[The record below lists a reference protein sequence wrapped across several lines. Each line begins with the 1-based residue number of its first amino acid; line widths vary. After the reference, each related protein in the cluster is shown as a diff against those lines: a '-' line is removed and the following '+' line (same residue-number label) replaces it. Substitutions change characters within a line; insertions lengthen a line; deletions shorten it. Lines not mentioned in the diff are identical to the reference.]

1 MSGPIPNASMIRADS
16 RDVIHR
22 VEHPI
27 LDPDVITNPIS
38 GQTVTFLSS
47 TPEILRTRFVVQSG
61 RATDPRH
68 IHPRQVETITVIEGR
83 IRCSLPDK
91 TEQVLEPEQRWEIPS
106 GTPHTWA
113 AIDSYVKLQIDF
125 RPALRTRHLM
135 TRLFGLAEAG
145 KTNSK
150 GIPNPL
156 QVSVVALEYQP
167 EFRLAS
173 PPWGVQKALF
183 AAVAP
188 LARTLGYRP

>member
-1 MSGPIPNASMIRADS
+1 MPNASMIWAAS
-16 RDVIHR
+16 RDVMDRI
-22 VEHPI
+22 EHPI
-27 LDPDVITNPIS
+27 LDPDVIANPIS

-47 TPEILRTRFVVQSG
+47 TPEVLRTRFEVESG
-61 RATDPRH
+61 RAIDPRH

-91 TEQVLEPEQRWEIPS
+91 SEQVLEPQQRWEIPS

-113 AIDSYVKLQIDF
+113 AIDAHVKLQIDF
-125 RPALRTRHLM
+125 RPALRTRRLM

-150 GIPNPL
+150 GMPNPL
-156 QVSVVALEYQP
+156 QVSVIAREYQL

-173 PPWGVQKALF
+173 PPWGVQKVLL
-183 AAVAP
+183 AASAP
-188 LARTLGYRP
+188 LARTFGYRP